1 MRLSFPFTLRKNLL
15 SFLPTLVKPTTT
27 STPMKTYS
35 LSTGNQEGY
44 RQKDKVVVIMG
55 PTGSGKSRLSV
66 DLANRFPGE
75 IINSDKIQ
83 VYRGLDITTNKIP
96 LEERHGVP
104 HHLLGEIDS
113 PSHGEFTPTDFRAR
127 ASHVL
132 SGIISRGKVP
142 FIVGGSNSFIYA
154 LLAQSYTPD
163 SDVFA
168 ELDSVICSELR
179 YNCCFIWVD
188 VSLPVLNSYLNKRVD
203 EMIDSG
209 IVDELAQYYD
219 SGELADSPGLRNA
232 IGVPELER
240 YFSGKWTY
248 KEAVQEIKENTCR
261 LAKRQMEKI
270 KRLRIGGWRIH
281 RIDGTDT
288 FREVLEGRK
297 SWADVWERQ
306 VLKQSMKI
314 VKSFL
319 DDE

>member
-1 MRLSFPFTLRKNLL
+1 MRLPFPFTLRKNLPFL
-15 SFLPTLVKPTTT
+15 LPTSVKP
-27 STPMKTYS
+27 TPMKTRFF
-35 LSTGNQEGY
+35 STGNREGY
-44 RQKDKVVVIMG
+44 REKDKVIVIMG

-113 PSHGEFTPTDFRAR
+113 PSHGEFTPTDFRTR
-127 ASHVL
+127 ASHAV
-132 SGIISRGKVP
+132 SGIISRGKLP
-142 FIVGGSNSFIYA
+142 YIVGGSNSFIYG

-168 ELDSVICSELR
+168 ELDSVICSKLR
-179 YNCCFIWVD
+179 YNCCFIWVH
-188 VSLPVLNSYLNKRVD
+188 VSLPVLNSYLRKRVD

-209 IVDELAQYYD
+209 MVDELSQYYD
-219 SGELADSPGLRNA
+219 SGELANSPGLRNA

-240 YFSGKWTY
+240 YFSGKGTY
-248 KEAVQEIKENTCR
+248 EEAVQEIKENTCR

-270 KRLRIGGWRIH
+270 QRLRIGGWKLH
-281 RIDGTDT
+281 RTDGTDT
-288 FREVLEGRK
+288 FREVLEERK
-297 SWADVWERQ
+297 SWAGAWERQ
-306 VLKQSMKI
+306 VLKPSMKI
-314 VKSFL
+314 VRSFL